1 MGHILG
7 GGSGGCFQGIAS
19 EGPGR
24 EGPLQAVR
32 LRNVPSRGVFGA
44 AVPSLRPSLA
54 GPEPH
59 GAGLEDCG
67 GRSCQ
72 AALPPC
78 HAGPRQSRR
87 SGAIRGGTA
96 TFVAHPACSEGLRSL
111 PRPRPRAP
119 GHSLACDPGTCY
131 LTAHRSLLSF
141 QEEAKVCVSFTILNQ
156 KSLFKDSESP
166 RSGGHRGIDAWQV
179 GAFSVMVIVRSTS
192 ILPHKNVMYT
202 VF

>member
-7 GGSGGCFQGIAS
+7 GGSGGCFQGIVS

-87 SGAIRGGTA
+87 SGAVGGGHCHLRGPSRVLRGA
-96 TFVAHPACSEGLRSL
+96 PFPASAPASRPGPLAHLRSWHLLPYRAPFFAVISGGGEGLCVVHRPEPEVFVQRLRITSL
-111 PRPRPRAP
+111 WGSQRDRCRA
-119 GHSLACDPGTCY
+119 GGGFLRDG
-131 LTAHRSLLSF
+131 
-141 QEEAKVCVSFTILNQ
+141 N
-156 KSLFKDSESP
+156 SP
-166 RSGGHRGIDAWQV
+166 
-179 GAFSVMVIVRSTS
+179 
-192 ILPHKNVMYT
+192 
-202 VF
+202 